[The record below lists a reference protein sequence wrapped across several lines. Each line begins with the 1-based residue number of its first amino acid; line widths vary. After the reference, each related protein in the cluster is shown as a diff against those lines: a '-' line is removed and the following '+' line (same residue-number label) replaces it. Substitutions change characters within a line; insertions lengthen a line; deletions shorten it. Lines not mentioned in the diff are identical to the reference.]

1 LTVLEQIR
9 AANPSLELLPDEELI
24 ERIVEQ
30 YQGDVDPDTF
40 RESLTSQVTGDQAQ
54 LAQTAPVASAVEAPT
69 AGRRPIGA
77 GSDPDEIGYG
87 EAFGSG
93 LKSMWQRTWGPGV
106 NYLKG
111 GIAGLL
117 GDEETAQQYYQ
128 DARQQDQEIL
138 SRTGYITFDQAV
150 NGPDAGIDTFV
161 KFGLQQ
167 AGMSLP
173 YTLFGGVGGIA
184 GRAVLGQAIG
194 KTAATMT
201 GATAS
206 FLPTT
211 AQFNIARQVEE
222 VERGNLDSVNE
233 AAAFGAALP
242 AAVLESALYPVL
254 GKLFGPLSRTQ
265 FSNVI
270 SSATLGRVAK
280 GSAAGAVTEAITE
293 VGQQAIERYQAG
305 LPIDS
310 PDAIN
315 EYKEAAAGA
324 AFVGGLFGGATTTA
338 GEIARTVQPTT
349 TEAPVTKPVEA
360 PVDAPKVEAGII
372 QPQQQKEKAQ
382 EEAAV
387 EQAKPVNF
395 SVEQEADRFV
405 VKRQDLDENNNVV
418 KTTPIGAPTTQEAA
432 TKLQQEAQDQKNKLP
447 EQTFFTADE
456 IKQQDP
462 TLANIIDEVE
472 SQGAKISPGTKQVY
486 YTKNLALPKGDLTN
500 VMKSGGTSNSVA
512 DGYYDRTSDLI
523 YVSLADLNKVEETVA
538 HENFHALQRVTDRV
552 SPNLFTEQEQT
563 ALDTFLPSGTIDSI
577 APAVQKALGNDVMN
591 KLRERHADRTLD
603 KKELQAYAFGAY
615 TTLQNKNRLL
625 PAPNPVIRA
634 FKKLFDFIKKAGNIF
649 RKNKINDVKD
659 IFDKARLGEIGKRT
673 KPRTDVDVEA
683 LRPKSLEQSEKAA
696 ARGEVPTTFQFSLT
710 DLKYG
715 ERTVGTIL
723 PTLDARLGRKIF
735 EDIYNNPDIT
745 KPRIKARFR
754 QMVRPEQGGAVD
766 AIVDIGTKERELI
779 DEDKFIEFRVEGTNE
794 TVKIGSATSRRSA
807 VPELNKD
814 AEGRAELKFLGT
826 QLAKVYKKAPAEATR
841 PGTVE
846 YALSRVNIRE
856 DIKSKKNT
864 FGKKYNLKTSIDD
877 GVKENL
883 SKIAIALDKEHEAKY
898 GVVNQTP
905 RIVKGK
911 IAEDDKKIF
920 DDAVDAGFQELKYQ
934 LELGRDTKTSGVG
947 WYNRAITQTI
957 ERVKNIVP
965 KIKEGS
971 VLEQKDKELQFKLFL
986 ALFSPQGGPVQ
997 NLDVA
1002 TEVFKKYLDTGVA
1015 PEGRSIYT
1023 ESPLFGVSHQSML
1036 KSLKLVDYLVKKHG
1050 KKPGDFT
1057 EYMYSTKTY
1066 KQLGKEKLQSG
1077 FFVPAKNQKKQEL
1090 DYSDLSGINKTSFN
1104 TDTGKQED
1112 TLLMPAFMFGEK
1124 VGNFFLN
1131 FNGIEGVTK
1140 DRWFSR
1146 HYYRQF
1152 GQVGIARNPK
1162 TGKPLKSE
1170 TKIVKDISGKKVE
1183 RTYPPGHDPV
1193 TKLRDTTKANDKQV
1207 SELYVAAIR
1216 DRARAEGILKG
1227 KDATKQNVQ
1236 AILWYF
1242 EQGLYTDLGLKS
1254 VPVDYV
1260 QATDVLEKKIIN
1272 DTKLKGE
1279 SYGQFYNTAV
1289 IKGTAADVK
1298 TRGKKEKVTLTK
1310 DKAEEV
1316 KTELEL
1322 SVSTDTAVRDIDV
1335 DAFQKSGSDV
1345 TAFSPEEYLAAVE
1358 TRGPL
1363 VGHCAAC
1370 TYVVQKNFGGDIM
1383 KVLVSP
1389 IKGYNTK
1396 RESHYFNRLPD
1407 GTFVDLTGEQYGN
1420 KGITPPKDFID
1431 RATVSPY
1438 QWGKFDPKQSKE
1450 ENKATAGVVS
1460 INPKFIKFEE
1470 KFGKEK
1476 TTQNLDEL
1484 TPELSV
1490 SKDKRLL
1497 NPPGT
1502 KVTVDLARDLETL
1515 ENFGIE
1521 PTDNVSEEIEL
1532 LADKLFSRGIED
1544 YGNLQ
1549 VIEDTGLP
1557 IFVAGIKVDDVPV
1570 GFIQGAI
1577 TGKVGFIDYVG
1588 LYREGQE
1595 YLSPIG
1601 FRRVGKQLAK
1611 LLGVKQF
1618 AGLRVTGARKEVQRR
1633 TDRLLDQSAISGDF
1647 SRQQFDEADSVQFSV
1662 SDKMLTDKEIK
1673 DSALPSNVKAKLFEN
1688 RKLKDGTPVSIRPN
1702 LNGQVVRDDKK
1713 LFVQTIHPGKN
1724 LSKALGYDGAVRVTD
1739 PLLNVSQKARANI
1752 ASGRQNKFPMA
1763 ASQGK
1768 LSKKK
1773 ATLEGQVLN
1782 FNPFQHHLFV
1792 DPAGYAVKS
1801 IKGDA
1806 VMFNTKVYTT
1816 GTLNYY
1822 SREDAPTPLEN
1833 IESNVLFKFETEA
1846 EKRANQ
1852 PLETDT
1858 LSKEKLREFNLEFA
1872 ASNEGITSEV
1882 QQVMDVVN
1890 PARSRKTIA
1899 AHWKDFVDNWTVKFR
1914 QAVTD
1919 QYISVKKFVGEEEY
1933 KSLTMTYGSSGA
1945 TEAALLYG
1953 VPFMDNNGAI
1963 DLKANTIGTG
1973 LFTRFEK
1980 LGDKLEQF
1988 LVWVAANRARVLAGK
2003 GFTTGFPDVAVLDKA
2018 IKDLY
2023 KIGGKSFD
2031 DAYKDLTEFNNAFL
2045 DIAVKSGYLDPASA
2059 KVWKEDNGY
2068 NFYIP
2073 FYRLLEDPDSNSG
2086 PRSAA
2091 DIVNQPDYPKFRGS
2105 NLPVNDLMRNIIRNY
2120 AFLTE
2125 ASLKNAAGFKTLEKA
2140 VETGVATRVPNRTK
2154 TSVFVRNKGKIQHYE
2169 VENKLVLESLTALNW
2184 NGWQNPA
2191 MGALRTFKRF
2201 LTYGVTA
2208 SPAFRIRNL
2217 LRDSIHSVAVGKLK
2231 YNPLENVF
2239 EGGKGLLSKTK
2250 GASEL
2255 KARMA
2260 FGGGSIHFGH
2270 IYGDDPNTTKM
2281 LLDRAIDVNTVM
2293 QRDGFTAG
2301 ARRVLNTRLK
2311 NALRNW
2317 EELGSYGENV
2327 NRAALYKQ
2335 LRDKGVSHFEAAYQA
2350 RDLLNFSRHGASPAI
2365 RFLTQSIPFLNAR
2378 IQGLDKLG
2386 RAMTKE
2392 QRGQLLSVLGTYSL
2406 ASIALYLAY
2415 KDDEDF
2421 KAREQWDRDTY
2432 HWFKI
2437 PGTEGA
2443 IRLPRP
2449 FEVGA
2454 IGVIFERMVEQIVDD
2469 DVHGQL
2475 LAERISHVI
2484 TETFAIDIR
2493 PQLITPALEVYANK
2507 DSFTGR
2513 PIESMGMRRLPAS
2526 ERKYAY
2532 TSSAYVGASKLL
2544 ETVSFNKVQL
2554 SPVQIEHLVQGY
2566 FGWVGS
2572 TVVSA
2577 VSVVDYPRKAAE
2589 FFTTG
2594 WDTPLGMGFF
2604 KSLPSVQSKYKTQFY
2619 NQYTSMN
2626 EVFNLMRLYES
2637 RGEYNKALKVANKN
2651 KNLLQ
2656 WRKAYVKVNTK
2667 IQQINKEIRRI
2678 QADKNLQTQK
2688 K

>member
-1 LTVLEQIR
+1 
-9 AANPSLELLPDEELI
+9 
-24 ERIVEQ
+24 
-30 YQGDVDPDTF
+30 
-40 RESLTSQVTGDQAQ
+40 
-54 LAQTAPVASAVEAPT
+54 
-69 AGRRPIGA
+69 
-77 GSDPDEIGYG
+77 
-87 EAFGSG
+87 
-93 LKSMWQRTWGPGV
+93 M
-106 NYLKG
+106 
-111 GIAGLL
+111 
-117 GDEETAQQYYQ
+117 
-128 DARQQDQEIL
+128 
-138 SRTGYITFDQAV
+138 
-150 NGPDAGIDTFV
+150 
-161 KFGLQQ
+161 
-167 AGMSLP
+167 
-173 YTLFGGVGGIA
+173 
-184 GRAVLGQAIG
+184 
-194 KTAATMT
+194 
-201 GATAS
+201 
-206 FLPTT
+206 
-211 AQFNIARQVEE
+211 
-222 VERGNLDSVNE
+222 
-233 AAAFGAALP
+233 
-242 AAVLESALYPVL
+242 
-254 GKLFGPLSRTQ
+254 
-265 FSNVI
+265 
-270 SSATLGRVAK
+270 
-280 GSAAGAVTEAITE
+280 
-293 VGQQAIERYQAG
+293 
-305 LPIDS
+305 
-310 PDAIN
+310 
-315 EYKEAAAGA
+315 
-324 AFVGGLFGGATTTA
+324 
-338 GEIARTVQPTT
+338 
-349 TEAPVTKPVEA
+349 
-360 PVDAPKVEAGII
+360 
-372 QPQQQKEKAQ
+372 
-382 EEAAV
+382 
-387 EQAKPVNF
+387 
-395 SVEQEADRFV
+395 
-405 VKRQDLDENNNVV
+405 
-418 KTTPIGAPTTQEAA
+418 
-432 TKLQQEAQDQKNKLP
+432 
-447 EQTFFTADE
+447 
-456 IKQQDP
+456 
-462 TLANIIDEVE
+462 
-472 SQGAKISPGTKQVY
+472 
-486 YTKNLALPKGDLTN
+486 
-500 VMKSGGTSNSVA
+500 
-512 DGYYDRTSDLI
+512 
-523 YVSLADLNKVEETVA
+523 
-538 HENFHALQRVTDRV
+538 
-552 SPNLFTEQEQT
+552 
-563 ALDTFLPSGTIDSI
+563 
-577 APAVQKALGNDVMN
+577 
-591 KLRERHADRTLD
+591 
-603 KKELQAYAFGAY
+603 QAYAFGAY
-615 TTLQNKNRLL
+615 ATLRNKNKLL
-625 PAPNPVIRA
+625 SAPNPVIRA
-634 FKKLFDFIKKAGNIF
+634 FRKLFDFIKRAGNIF

-659 IFDKARLGEIGKRT
+659 IFDKARLGEIGKRA
-673 KPRTDVDVEA
+673 KPQPDVDA
-683 LRPKSLEQSEKAA
+683 LRTKSLAQAEKAA
-696 ARGEVPTTFQFSLT
+696 AKGEVPTKFEYSVTTVKPKGKLAGRTITSIIPSQDSV
-710 DLKYG
+710 YG
-715 ERTVGTIL
+715 EEIIR
-723 PTLDARLGRKIF
+723 
-735 EDIYNNPDIT
+735 DIYDNDML
-745 KPRIKARFR
+745 KPAVEKKYLAL
-754 QMVRPEQGGAVD
+754 VLPEQRKPMRALIQVAFNELELNLDGKSLSFRGA
-766 AIVDIGTKERELI
+766 GKEI
-779 DEDKFIEFRVEGTNE
+779 KVGDHN
-794 TVKIGSATSRRSA
+794 SRRSA
-807 VPELNKD
+807 YNDYEKSERENLQLNVTE
-814 AEGRAELKFLGT
+814 ALKLEET
-826 QLAKVYKKAPAEATR
+826 RKKAPKGEED
-841 PGTVE
+841 VDF
-846 YALSRVNIRE
+846 ALSRVNIRE

-920 DDAVDAGFQELKYQ
+920 DDAVEAGFQELKYQ

-965 KIKEGS
+965 KMKEGS

-1207 SELYVAAIR
+1207 SELYIAAIR
-1216 DRARAEGILKG
+1216 DRAKAEGILKG

-1298 TRGKKEKVTLTK
+1298 TRGKKEKTTLTK

-1335 DAFQKSGSDV
+1335 NAFQKSGSDV

-1407 GTFVDLTGEQYGN
+1407 GTFIDLTGEQYGN
-1420 KGITPPKDFID
+1420 KGITPPKDFVD

-1438 QWGKFDPKQSKE
+1438 QWGKFNPKKSKE

-1460 INPKFIKFEE
+1460 INPKFLKFEE

-1484 TPELSV
+1484 TPELSI
-1490 SKDKRLL
+1490 SKDKKLL
-1497 NPPGT
+1497 NPPGS
-1502 KVTVDLARDLETL
+1502 KITVNLLEDLETL
-1515 ENFGIE
+1515 EYFGIE
-1521 PTDNVSEEIEL
+1521 PTEDVKEDIEL
-1532 LADKLFSRGIED
+1532 LADKSFTRGIED
-1544 YGNLQ
+1544 FGDFQ
-1549 VIEDTGLP
+1549 TIEETGLP
-1557 IFVAGIKVDDVPV
+1557 IFAAAIKVDGETV
-1570 GFIQGAI
+1570 GIVQGAK
-1577 TGKVGFIDYVG
+1577 TGQVGFIDNVE
-1588 LYREGQE
+1588 LRKSGQV

-1611 LLGVKQF
+1611 LIGVKQF
-1618 AGLRVTGARKEVQRR
+1618 AGQRVTGARKEVQRR
-1633 TDRLLDQSAISGDF
+1633 TDKFLDPSAISADF
-1647 SRQQFDEADSVQFSV
+1647 SQQQFDEADSVQFSV
-1662 SDKMLTDKEIK
+1662 SDKMLTDKEIQ

-1702 LNGQVVRDDKK
+1702 LLGQVIRDDKK
-1713 LFVQTIHPGKN
+1713 IFVQTIHPGKN

-1752 ASGRQNKFPMA
+1752 ASKRQNKFPMA
-1763 ASQGK
+1763 AAQGK

-1833 IESNVLFKFETEA
+1833 IESNVLYKYETEA
-1846 EKRANQ
+1846 EKRADQ

-1858 LSKEKLREFNLEFA
+1858 LSKEKLREFNLEFS
-1872 ASNEGITSEV
+1872 ASDEGITSEV
-1882 QQVMDVVN
+1882 QQVMNVVN

-1933 KSLTMTYGSSGA
+1933 KALTMTYGSSGA

-1953 VPFMDNNGAI
+1953 VPFMDNDGAI

-2023 KIGGKSFD
+2023 KIGGKAFD

-2045 DIAVKSGYLDPASA
+2045 DIAVKSGYLEPASA

-2086 PRSAA
+2086 PKSAA

-2140 VETGVATRVPNRTK
+2140 VEMGVATRVPNRTK

-2217 LRDSIHSVAVGKLK
+2217 LRDSIHSVAVGKLE

-2293 QRDGFTAG
+2293 RRDGFTAG
-2301 ARRVLNTRLK
+2301 ARRVLNSRLK

-2317 EELGSYGENV
+2317 EELGSLGENV

-2392 QRGQLLSVLGTYSL
+2392 QRGQLIAVLGTYSL

-2493 PQLITPALEVYANK
+2493 PQLITPALEVYSNK

-2513 PIESMGMRRLPAS
+2513 PIESMGMRRLPPE

-2544 ETVSFNKVQL
+2544 NLVSFNQIGL

-2594 WDTPLGMGFF
+2594 WDSPLGMGFF

-2619 NQYTSMN
+2619 NQYTAMN

-2637 RGEYNKALKVANKN
+2637 RGEYNKALEVATKN

-2656 WRKAYVKVNTK
+2656 WRKSYVKVNTK

-2678 QADKNLQTQK
+2678 QADKNLSDAEKIDRTRQLSIVKNDMIQNLTEAVLAWEKSTGQK
-2688 K
+2688 VKRPIWWK